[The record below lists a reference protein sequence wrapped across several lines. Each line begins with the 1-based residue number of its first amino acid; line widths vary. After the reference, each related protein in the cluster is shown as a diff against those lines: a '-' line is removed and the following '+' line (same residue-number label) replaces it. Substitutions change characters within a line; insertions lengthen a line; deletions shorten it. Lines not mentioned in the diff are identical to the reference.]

1 MMNRAIEELRTP
13 PGTAAPFDGAC
24 RYLISLDFDGT
35 LLCEE
40 TRCIPSAFFDMMQHW
55 RAHGVRWGINT
66 GRSLPYLMQDLRPC
80 APFLP
85 DFICTCERYIYMADA
100 AGHLLPDTAHNAECA
115 AINAA
120 VRARFAPVLQ
130 QMMLQLAR
138 QHPEWQWEYAADDPL
153 SIEAV
158 DAATMDAM
166 APDMKRL
173 ADEMRALGVRPG
185 IWVRYLINGKDNE
198 PRTREPR
205 SCTWHSVGAYLFHTL
220 QSWEMVTTIC
230 TPFKLYPQH
239 FAPLRLRR
247 IRKFARGYALMAVMF
262 LPKPGCCKLSMPGP
276 NAIFCKRE
284 ALSNPADQ

>member
-1 MMNRAIEELRTP
+1 MMNCAIEELRTP

-55 RAHGVRWGINT
+55 RAYGVRWGINT

-130 QMMLQLAR
+130 QVMLQLAR

-166 APDMKRL
+166 APDMNRL
-173 ADEMRALGVRPG
+173 AAVDGGVAMQRAG
-185 IWVRYLINGKDNE
+185 RYLRFADARFNKGTTLLHVAQRWSVPVSHVAIMGDGHNDLHAFQALPAAFCAAPATAHPE
-198 PRTREPR
+198 VCAWLR
-205 SCTWHSVGAYLFHTL
+205 SHGGYVSPEAGVL
-220 QSWEMVTTIC
+220 QALHAWAER
-230 TPFKLYPQH
+230 H
-239 FAPLRLRR
+239 FL
-247 IRKFARGYALMAVMF
+247 
-262 LPKPGCCKLSMPGP
+262 
-276 NAIFCKRE
+276 
-284 ALSNPADQ
+284 